1 MEEKNMKINMRL
13 KRFLCLMLAL
23 VMVCTGFTITPKKVN
38 AAVTNASASAAA
50 SYGLMEDVQDG
61 VILHCWDW
69 SFDNIKE
76 QIPAIAAAGYTAIQT
91 SPIQEAK
98 ESTKGKTNDSWWV
111 FYQPKSFKIDNQ
123 GTSAL
128 GTKAEFIAMCDEA
141 HKYGIKVIVDVVANH
156 LGNQTSY
163 NVSNAVAADIKNDS
177 TCWHTEGFQEI
188 SDYSNRY
195 RVTHYSMGGLPDLN
209 TESSKIQGYVL
220 GFLKEC
226 IDAGADGF
234 RFDAAKHISVKAEGS
249 EYTFW
254 ENTSEKAKEYAKS
267 SRGIDLYVYGEILD
281 GTAGP
286 AISSYTTYMSIT
298 DNQTGNSIRNAV
310 ASGNAGA
317 AASSY
322 YQKGAPAD
330 KVVLWAESH
339 DTYSNENKESTGV
352 SAVNINK
359 TWAMVASR
367 ANATSLYFARTNGY
381 RAGTIGTIGTY
392 DWKNKEVA
400 EVNKFHN
407 FFHGE
412 TEYLASSGNIA
423 YNERG
428 TSGVVLVNCSG
439 TSTSVNVKA
448 NKMADGTYKD
458 QITGNT
464 FTVSNGYIKGNIG
477 STGIAVVYNA
487 QKEPKATISMEG
499 GSFDTK
505 VLYLTLGLKNA
516 TSGTYK
522 IGNTTA
528 TKYTSTTTISIG
540 TDMEIGESVSVTL
553 TATDGSKTTTSTYT
567 FTKEKGFEAPYEYG
581 VYFKNTQNWSRVNAY
596 YWSEDDTTLST
607 WPGVAMTHLGNGI
620 YGISLSKDF
629 EGENIIFNNS
639 LNAASGGDQTAD
651 LEFVMNGIYTVDGL
665 EKVAGEEP
673 EVLIPPNK
681 VTGFAF
687 SGRTYNTI
695 TLKWNKSTDAEG
707 YYIEKYTNDGW
718 IKVADIGNNTTTSY
732 KVTGLGS
739 SVNYKFKI
747 TAYNELDGNMA
758 HCEASTV
765 TVKTLPSAVRDFSFS
780 ARRYN
785 YITLKWSANSSAA
798 GYQIQQYKN
807 GAWTTIKTVTG
818 KNTTSYKVT
827 GLKAS
832 TTYKFRIRAYNSDS
846 SKTLYGSFVEKS
858 IKTLPSN
865 IARFSFK
872 ARTDKFITLRWDKN
886 TSADGYVIQQYKSGA
901 WTTIKTIEGNA
912 TTSYKVTGLKASTT
926 YNFRIRG
933 YKLDGTKKLY
943 GSYVSAKIKSLPS
956 VVKGF
961 KVASRGKYSVKLK
974 WNKNTSATGYV
985 IEQYKGGKWVEV
997 KRITKQSTTSCKIE
1011 GLKKG
1016 TSYKFR
1022 IKAYKASAD
1031 KTKKWYGKTSAI
1043 AVKTLSK

>member
-1 MEEKNMKINMRL
+1 MEERFMKMNMRL
-13 KRFLCLMLAL
+13 KRFLCLMLVL
-23 VMVCTGFTITPKKVN
+23 VIVCTGITITPKKAV
-38 AAVTNASASAAA
+38 AATNPSASAE
-50 SYGLMEDVQDG
+50 STYGLMEDVQDG

-69 SFDNIKE
+69 SFNNIKS

-98 ESTKGKTNDSWWV
+98 EGTKGKTNDAWWV
-111 FYQPKSFKIDNQ
+111 FYQPKSFKIDAS

-156 LGNQTSY
+156 LGNQTGY

-188 SDYSNRY
+188 SDYGNRY

-209 TESSKIQGYVL
+209 TESSKVQGLVL

-249 EYTFW
+249 QYTFW
-254 ENTSEKAKEYAKS
+254 ENTSEKAKAYAKS

-286 AISSYTTYMSIT
+286 AISSYTTYMSVT
-298 DNQTGNSIRNAV
+298 DNQTGNNIRNAV
-310 ASGNAGA
+310 ASGNASG

-339 DTYSNENKESTGV
+339 DTYSNENKESTYV
-352 SAVNINK
+352 SSTNINK

-381 RAGTIGTIGTY
+381 RVGAIGTVGTY
-392 DWKNKEVA
+392 DWKDKEVE

-412 TEYLASSGNIA
+412 SEYLASSGNIA

-439 TSTSVNVKA
+439 TSVSVNVKA
-448 NKMADGTYKD
+448 NKMKDGTYKD

-477 STGIAVVYNA
+477 NTGIAVVYNA

-522 IGNTTA
+522 IGNGTA

-540 TDMEIGESVSVTL
+540 NDIEVGGSVTVKL
-553 TATDGSKTTTSTYT
+553 SATDGTKTTTKTYT
-567 FTKEKGFEAPYEYG
+567 FTKEKGFEAPYENG
-581 VYFKNTQNWSRVNAY
+581 VYFKNTEGWSRVNAY
-596 YWSEDDTTLST
+596 YWSDSDTKLTS
-607 WPGVAMTHLGNGI
+607 WPGVAMTNLGDGM
-620 YGISLSKDF
+620 YGLSLPENFK
-629 EGENIIFNNS
+629 GEYIIFNNAKS
-639 LNAASGGDQTAD
+639 ATSGGDQTAD
-651 LEFVMNGIYTVDGL
+651 LEFVMKGIYTVAGL
-665 EKVAGEEP
+665 DKVVGEEP
-673 EVLIPPNK
+673 EVLVPPKK
-681 VTGFAF
+681 VTGFTF
-687 SGRTYNTI
+687 SGRTNRTI
-695 TLKWNKSTDAEG
+695 TLKWNKSKDAVG
-707 YYIEKYTNDGW
+707 YCIEKYTNNGW
-718 IKVADIGNNTTTSY
+718 TKVAEIGSNSTTNY

-739 SVNYKFKI
+739 SINYKFRI
-747 TAYNELDGNMA
+747 TAYNELDGSRVHSESSEVM
-758 HCEASTV
+758 
-765 TVKTLPSAVRDFSFS
+765 VKTLPSKISSLTFKSRAN
-780 ARRYN
+780 N
-785 YITLKWSANSSAA
+785 YITLKWNKNTSAI

-807 GAWTTIKTVTG
+807 GAWTTIKTI
-818 KNTTSYKVT
+818 KDKDTTSYKVT
-827 GLKAS
+827 GLRAS
-832 TTYKFRIRAYNSDS
+832 SSYKFRVRAYNKDS
-846 SKTLYGSFVEKS
+846 SKTLYGDFATTT
-858 IKTLPSN
+858 IKTLPSKVS
-865 IARFSFK
+865 RFSFN
-872 ARTDKFITLRWDKN
+872 ARTNNFITLRWDKN
-886 TSADGYVIQQYKSGA
+886 TSAVGYQIQQYKNGG
-901 WTTIKTIEGNA
+901 WTTIKTITDKN
-912 TTSYKVTGLKASTT
+912 TTSYKVTGLGPAINYKFKIRAYNKDGSKTVYGEFATT
-926 YNFRIRG
+926 
-933 YKLDGTKKLY
+933 T
-943 GSYVSAKIKSLPS
+943 VTTLPS
-956 VVKGF
+956 AVTGF
-961 KVASRGKYSVKLK
+961 KVASRGKVSVNLK
-974 WNKNTSATGYV
+974 WNKNSSSSGYV

-997 KRITKQSTTSCKIE
+997 KRITSAKTVSAKVS
-1011 GLKKG
+1011 GLKAG

-1022 IKAYKASAD
+1022 IKAYKLSAD
-1031 KTKKWYGKTSAI
+1031 NTKKVYGKTTTI
-1043 AVKTLSK
+1043 AVKTLK